1 VEADKPG
8 MNAKEYSP
16 NNMRKSISVFTGVNS
31 FLGPLYLGFA
41 VGQNGAKNI
50 FFQLGKQTDPLH

>member
-1 VEADKPG
+1 